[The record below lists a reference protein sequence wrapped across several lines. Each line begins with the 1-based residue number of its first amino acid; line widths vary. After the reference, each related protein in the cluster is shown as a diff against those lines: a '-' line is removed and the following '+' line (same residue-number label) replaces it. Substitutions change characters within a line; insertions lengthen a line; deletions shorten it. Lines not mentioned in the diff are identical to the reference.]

1 MNSTDPEKA
10 LDGTCFHC
18 GLALTKQNIIHANIQ
33 GKAHDFCCN
42 GCAQVCAIIH
52 ESGLDSFYKFA
63 PESRDWNTPEQAPED
78 AKLFDSLELQ
88 ADFVRQFP
96 DGTYQADLLIEG
108 IHCPA
113 CVWLIEQ
120 ALQHMDAVT
129 FADVSLT
136 RRRLRLRWKPDKM
149 LLSEAILAMGRLGYQ
164 AIPYQEDLEQK
175 ANKARRQDL
184 LFRMAFAGFVFA
196 NVMTAAVCLYGG
208 SFFGIADE
216 WRAVFEWY
224 SMVLTFAGI
233 AYSGHT
239 FFVGAWKSIKA
250 MKPNMDLPI
259 SIGISTSF
267 LWSSYVTIFN
277 PDTVEHH
284 VYFDS
289 VSMFV
294 FLILVGRFLESSAR
308 ETAGSTTRHLLAL
321 LPRAARLIHDNGN
334 EELIPLRSVKQ
345 GDVLRVKPGDRV
357 PVDGEVIDGYSE
369 VDESII
375 SGESRPLVK
384 QQGSQVVGGTQN
396 ISGQLKIKATHLGH
410 ESVLSQIV
418 ELVEQAQ
425 DSKVKI
431 QSIADKIV
439 PWFVTIILALS
450 AVTFLYWFY
459 QADFATA
466 TMTAV
471 TVLIITCPCAL
482 GLATPMAISIGAGLG
497 GKLGVLIKR
506 GSALEQL
513 LHLNHIVFDK
523 TGTLT
528 HGQLTVVNQ
537 QVLVK
542 NEAQLWS
549 QVHALEQAS
558 EHPLAQAI
566 VSTLQPYPAD
576 KNLSQFNNVAGR
588 GVEGCFDGFK
598 LHVGSLGWLLS
609 EGITLTDEMS
619 KQLQLEEEQGHT
631 LAVIFDDKE
640 LLAWVALGDELRK
653 ESSSVINAL
662 QSQGITVSL
671 LTGDRKA
678 SAQAMAAQLNT
689 LQPIQVIAEVLPG
702 EKADKIKA
710 LQTQGFHVGMVGD
723 GVNDAPA
730 LTQADVGIAMGQA
743 TDVSAHAADV
753 VLLGGLSKLPT
764 AFSLSTQT
772 MKTIKQNLALSLGY
786 NIFVIPLAMGG
797 MIHPLFAAIAMPISS
812 LLVIGNALLIH
823 KRVKG

>member
-1 MNSTDPEKA
+1 MNTPQVTKTHE
-10 LDGTCFHC
+10 DGCFHC
-18 GLALTKQNIIHANIQ
+18 GLTLTKQNTIHADIQ
-33 GKAHDFCCN
+33 GNPHEFCCN

-52 ESGLDSFYKFA
+52 DSGLDSFYKFA
-63 PESRDWNTPEQAPED
+63 PESRDWDTPEQAPED

-88 ADFVRQFP
+88 ADFVRQRP
-96 DGTYQADLLIEG
+96 DGTYQTDLLVEG

-120 ALQHMDAVT
+120 ALQQTDGVT
-129 FADVSLT
+129 FAEVSLT
-136 RRRLRLRWKPDKM
+136 RRRLKLRWNPDKV
-149 LLSEAILAMGRLGYQ
+149 LLSEAILAIGRLGYQ
-164 AIPYQEDLEQK
+164 AIPYEEDLEQK
-175 ANKARRQDL
+175 ANKQRRQDL

-208 SFFGIADE
+208 DFFGISDK

-233 AYSGHT
+233 TYSGRT
-239 FFVGAWKSIKA
+239 FFIGAWKAIQA
-250 MKPNMDLPI
+250 LKPNMDLPI
-259 SIGISTSF
+259 SIGITTSF
-267 LWSSYVTIFN
+267 LWSSYVAIFD
-277 PDTVEHH
+277 PKDVEHH

-321 LPRAARLIHDNGN
+321 LPRAARLIQNNGE

-345 GDVLRVKPGDRV
+345 GDVLRVKPGDRI
-357 PVDGEVIDGYSE
+357 PVDGEVLDGHSE

-375 SGESRPLVK
+375 SGESRPLIK

-396 ISGQLKIKATHLGH
+396 ISGQLKIKATHLGQ

-431 QSIADKIV
+431 QGLADRIV

-450 AVTFLYWFY
+450 AITFLYWFN
-459 QADFATA
+459 QAGLATA
-466 TMTAV
+466 MMTAV

-497 GKLGVLIKR
+497 GKLGTLIKR

-513 LHLNHIVFDK
+513 LNLNHIVFDK

-528 HGQLTVVNQ
+528 YGHLTVQHQ
-537 QVLVK
+537 QTLAENK
-542 NEAQLWS
+542 DLLWS

-566 VSTLQPYPAD
+566 VTALQPYPAD
-576 KNLSQFNNVAGR
+576 TSLTQFNNVAGR
-588 GVEGCFDGFK
+588 GVEGYFDNNV
-598 LHVGSLGWLLS
+598 LRVGSLGWLVS
-609 EGITLTDEMS
+609 EHITLDES
-619 KQLQLEEEQGHT
+619 VQKQLEHEEQQGHT
-631 LAVIFDDKE
+631 LVVVFDDTQ
-640 LLAWVALGDELRK
+640 LLAWIALGDELR
-653 ESSSVINAL
+653 EDASDVISKL
-662 QSQGITVSL
+662 QAQGITVSL
-671 LTGDRKA
+671 LTGDRQG
-678 SAQAMAAQLNT
+678 SAQAIVAQLNT
-689 LQPIQVIAEVLPG
+689 LKPIQVIAEVLPG
-702 EKADKIKA
+702 QKSDKIKS
-710 LQTQGFHVGMVGD
+710 LQDQGFRVGMVGD

-743 TDVSAHAADV
+743 TDISAHASDV
-753 VLLGGLSKLPT
+753 VLLGGLDKLPT
-764 AFSLSTQT
+764 ALSLSKQT
-772 MKTIKQNLALSLGY
+772 MKTIKQNLAISLGY
-786 NIFVIPLAMGG
+786 NILVIPLAMGG
-797 MIHPLFAAIAMPISS
+797 MIHPLFAAIAMPVSS